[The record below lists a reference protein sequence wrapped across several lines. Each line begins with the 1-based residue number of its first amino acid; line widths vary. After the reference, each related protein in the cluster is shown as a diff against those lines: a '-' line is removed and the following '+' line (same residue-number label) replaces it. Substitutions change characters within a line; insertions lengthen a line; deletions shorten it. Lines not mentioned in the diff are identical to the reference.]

1 MALVPAVLTLNVS
14 PCSFSVAVDT
24 QAREAIVFCDH
35 WRAVTGHN
43 PHMLI
48 MDHKVTTHH
57 VLGELDARSVKFIT
71 LRMRSE
77 SLMSYIERLARSDC
91 KTIRLERSGPRHNRP
106 RVNESVG
113 VKLTRYP
120 GTVRQLVV
128 TGLGRH
134 RHRP

>member
-1 MALVPAVLTLNVS
+1 M
-14 PCSFSVAVDT
+14 
-24 QAREAIVFCDH
+24 
-35 WRAVTGHN
+35 TGHN

-77 SLMSYIERLARSDC
+77 SLMSYIERFARSDY
-91 KTIRLERSGPRHNRP
+91 KTIRLERSGPHHNRP

-120 GTVRQLVV
+120 GTVRQLIV

-134 RHRP
+134 RHRL